1 MQNAYDPKGNQEGGP
16 SASFDR
22 FQNNNVSAAA
32 PGKALVSPR
41 NGHPVQ
47 QQVLQQTNKNEKPSP
62 GHNLQSTKNN
72 QSTSFNFSLGS
83 LGGVLSARNPVA
95 QTQGVLPALEH

>member
-1 MQNAYDPKGNQEGGP
+1 MQNAYDPKGAASSDGP

-41 NGHPVQ
+41 NGHP
-47 QQVLQQTNKNEKPSP
+47 
-62 GHNLQSTKNN
+62 
-72 QSTSFNFSLGS
+72 
-83 LGGVLSARNPVA
+83 
-95 QTQGVLPALEH
+95 